1 MSAIDV
7 ESPTAEW
14 ARRLFRI
21 VRDALLESCIR
32 AAALEWIEATRN
44 GAAVSERRALA
55 ERHRALIARRSPEQ
69 IERIERAKGL
79 R

>member
-7 ESPTAEW
+7 ESLSAEE
-14 ARRLFRI
+14 ARTVFPI
-21 VRDALLESCIR
+21 IRDGLLESCIR
-32 AAALEWIEATRN
+32 GAAIEWIEATRN
-44 GAAVSERRALA
+44 GAPVSERRALA

-69 IERIERAKGL
+69 IARIERAKGL